1 MIYLIPARAGSKR
14 LPGKNSRLLCGL
26 PLWMWSLAT
35 ARRLAG
41 PDDYIVVSTDD
52 EEIQVQA
59 RALNVPIHYRP
70 PALATDTAQTIDVVY
85 DLMDSWERSE
95 TVCVLQPTSP
105 DRFDADVRLAVEC
118 ALKTGEPVVGVWREK
133 HSGAFYIYQRS
144 KMPDVEW
151 SNAHQYPGLASDI
164 DTLEDFRAV
173 ESSMLKRNRPS
184 FEEYYQI
191 SSGR

>member
-52 EEIQVQA
+52 EEIQAQA
-59 RALNVPIHYRP
+59 RALNVSIHYRP

-105 DRFDADVRLAVEC
+105 DRLDSDIRHAIQVSERDGRSVFGA
-118 ALKTGEPVVGVWREK
+118 G
-133 HSGAFYIYQRS
+133 GAFLRGFTGAVFIYRRS
-144 KMPDVEW
+144 CMPDTDW
-151 SNAHQYPGLASDI
+151 TNASGVRAECSDI
-164 DTLEDFRAV
+164 DTLEDFQDCERRF
-173 ESSMLKRNRPS
+173 LKRLNPE
-184 FEEYYQI
+184 FHADP
-191 SSGR
+191 